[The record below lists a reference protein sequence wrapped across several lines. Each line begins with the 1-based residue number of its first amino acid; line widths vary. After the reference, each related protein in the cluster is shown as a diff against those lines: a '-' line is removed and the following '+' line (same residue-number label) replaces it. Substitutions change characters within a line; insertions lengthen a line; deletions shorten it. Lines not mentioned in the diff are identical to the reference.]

1 MEKIAPSGEVEKTQG
16 VTVEELLE
24 GLRRSISTHGLSLS
38 QAAKTAEVNKSTIS
52 QILNRRYNGNLLGI
66 LLKIR
71 DRFRDAGLWVEN
83 GAGVEPAQSAAKPRF
98 KVDPAVF
105 IETRN
110 VQAFRELVLELLS
123 GEALLG
129 PTLGAVT
136 GLTGR
141 GKSTAAKHIAATVEG
156 VIYLRAL
163 PFWSTTDLLR
173 EICFALTGE
182 RPRYKAKCMELI
194 GKRCQTRRR
203 LLIVDE
209 ADGLTLREHLN
220 PLRGLNEV
228 CQMPVVFVGEEKLPE
243 VLREERRLWHRVRR
257 VVVFSD
263 ITPGD
268 LVLFWKEAVG
278 LQLSREVAEALYRR
292 CGGDFRLVVGDAENA
307 CRLMNTLSAT
317 EMTMEIV
324 SKLPEFKPE

>member
-1 MEKIAPSGEVEKTQG
+1 MEMVAPSGEIEKPQG

-24 GLRRSISTHGLSLS
+24 GLRRSISTHGLSYS
-38 QAAKTAEVNKSTIS
+38 QAAKIAEVDKSTIS

-71 DRFRDAGLWVEN
+71 DRFREAGLWVEN
-83 GAGVEPAQSAAKPRF
+83 GAGTEAGVKARPRF
-98 KVDPAVF
+98 RVDPTVF

-110 VQAFRELVLELLS
+110 VQAFRELTLELLS

-194 GKRCQTRRR
+194 QKRCQVRRR

-209 ADGLTLREHLN
+209 ADGLTLKEHLN